1 MASTS
6 IEECDDPGYT
16 LLEARQ
22 LCVSS
27 VPGQRALGYRLL
39 ANVFK
44 SARRFGHAPERVAT
58 EEPQELPLGST
69 WAGIWVSAVVDVGA
83 VSLVRRG
90 LDDSNPLVFSSAAL
104 AMRELCC
111 GRGGGGVFG
120 TEERLMSQLESFAGV
135 PSISKAYSVVACHAP
150 IWRES
155 RDDAPKGGRGYEP
168 KAWEPAGGVIEI
180 NQSTNLVCCD
190 EEDEEIE
197 NKVMQAATTGAKL
210 DPEAEAELR
219 RIESELSLIHI

>member
-1 MASTS
+1 MNMNMNKSEDKGSTAPRSENHQNSSKYNKGTSNKPDAMKLMKANVDPMSRVHAADVRFTASGEPIVPVEHYKNISAQEGRIPAPTERDFVRTGGLFNKPNIAASTS

-83 VSLVRRG
+83 VSLR
-90 LDDSNPLVFSSAAL
+90 
-104 AMRELCC
+104 
-111 GRGGGGVFG
+111 
-120 TEERLMSQLESFAGV
+120 
-135 PSISKAYSVVACHAP
+135 
-150 IWRES
+150 
-155 RDDAPKGGRGYEP
+155 
-168 KAWEPAGGVIEI
+168 
-180 NQSTNLVCCD
+180 STW
-190 EEDEEIE
+190 I
-197 NKVMQAATTGAKL
+197 G
-210 DPEAEAELR
+210 
-219 RIESELSLIHI
+219 